1 MGSAGFKGE
10 TSGARQ
16 PPRFLAVGRVVR
28 PHGVR
33 GALRVVALSD
43 LIHSLTPSTKV
54 YLGPDHESAIVRDF
68 RSHGK
73 DFLLFLERCE
83 DRSSAEHWR
92 DKVVHIR
99 FEEAQALPEGIFYHW
114 QILGLQVITQQGEIL
129 GEVTKILET
138 GANDVYVVR
147 DESGVELLLPAIES
161 VILDVDL
168 DKSCMTVNLLPG
180 LRSNPSGW
188 TS

>member
-1 MGSAGFKGE
+1 MGSAELKGG
-10 TSGARQ
+10 TSGAQQ
-16 PPRFLAVGRVVR
+16 PPSFLAVGRVVR

-33 GALRVVALSD
+33 GALRVAALSE

-54 YLGPDHESAIVRDF
+54 YLGPEHEPAIVRDF
-68 RSHGK
+68 RSHGR
-73 DFLLFLERCE
+73 DFLLILERCE
-83 DRSSAEHWR
+83 DRSAAEHWR

-99 FEEAQALPEGIFYHW
+99 FEQAQALPEGVFYHW

-138 GANDVYVVR
+138 GANDVYVVK

-161 VILDVDL
+161 VVLDVDL
-168 DKSCMTVNLLPG
+168 DKSRITVNLLPG
-180 LRSNPSGW
+180 LRSPP
-188 TS
+188 TR